1 MTKNYGARNQV
12 QITID
17 KHKNLLLQIPALYA
31 QAYFQKKQ
39 KYISFGGKESTE
51 NRVLVDQ
58 ARNLL
63 QLDLE
68 TEKFNPQDLSKYQHP
83 SKRVRSKY
91 SCTQGSTEISLLELF
106 DLYCEYKKT
115 QLAETTYK
123 SHYRGCYL
131 NAIKDAPQDL
141 KDQLAI
147 QTYLVNKLKPT
158 GVIRVLG
165 AIHQAILW
173 GKREKLIPENYNSN
187 FHLYQDDYKKG
198 LKRVNIKRK
207 QPKSFADCG
216 SEPDKIAWTKEQMEI
231 IIDAFHQR
239 RIVRPLYKKVDYI
252 AYFVEFLFRTG
263 VRHGEAMA
271 LTWKDVSDDFTF
283 FRVDESYSLVI
294 KKVKCTK
301 MGNSRKVPCSGRV
314 KEILLLLKKYSS
326 SDDELIFLNSKGDRL
341 NRKYVRK
348 IWAGCEKNGIISVIK
363 TLIDE
368 GKLPQYLD
376 FYSTRRT
383 FISNQIRKYDVKTV
397 ADWVGDHPK
406 TILDHYCYRN
416 EAAVPED

>member
-1 MTKNYGARNQV
+1 MTKKYGSRNQV
-12 QITID
+12 QVTRD
-17 KHKNLLLQIPALYA
+17 KHQNLLLQIPGVYA
-31 QAYFQKKQ
+31 QAYYGKKQ
-39 KYISFGGKESTE
+39 KYISFGGKESAE

-83 SKRVRSKY
+83 TKRVTNKY
-91 SCTQGSTEISLLELF
+91 SCTQPSTEISLLELF
-106 DLYCEYKKT
+106 DRYCEYKKP

-131 NAIKDAPQDL
+131 NAITKAPQDL

-147 QTYLVNKLKPT
+147 QNYLVNTFKPT
-158 GVIRVLG
+158 GIIRLLG

-173 GKREKLIPENYNSN
+173 GKREKLIPDDYESN
-187 FHLYQDDYKKG
+187 FHIYQDDYKKG
-198 LKRVNIKRK
+198 SKRANVKRK
-207 QPKSFADCG
+207 QPKSFADC
-216 SEPDKIAWTKEQMEI
+216 SCEPDKIAWTKEQMEI
-231 IIDAFHQR
+231 IIDAFHR
-239 RIVRPLYKKVDYI
+239 RRQIAYKAVDYV

-283 FRVDESYSLVI
+283 FRVDESYSLVT

-314 KEILLLLKKYSS
+314 QEILRVLKQYSS
-326 SDDELIFLNSKGDRL
+326 NNDEPIFKNAKGEML
-341 NRKYVRK
+341 NRKYVRT
-348 IWAGCEKNGIISVIK
+348 IWAGSKATGMKSIIHK
-363 TLIDE
+363 LILE

-383 FISNQIRKYDVKTV
+383 FISNQIRTYDVKTV

-416 EAAVPED
+416 EDAIPID

>member
-1 MTKNYGARNQV
+1 MTKKYGSRNQV
-12 QITID
+12 KVVTD
-17 KHKNLLLQIPALYA
+17 KHNNLSLQIPTLFA
-31 QAYFQKKQ
+31 QTYFGKKQ

-68 TEKFNPQDLSKYQHP
+68 TQKFDPKNLGKYLHP
-83 SKRVRSKY
+83 NKRVSSKY
-91 SCTQGSTEISLLELF
+91 SAPQASTEISLLELF
-106 DLYCEYKKT
+106 DRYCEYKKP

-147 QTYLVNKLKPT
+147 QTYLVNRLKPT
-158 GVIRVLG
+158 GIIRVLG

-173 GKREKLIPENYNSN
+173 GKREKLIPDDYESN
-187 FHLYQDDYKKG
+187 FHTYQDDYKKG
-198 LKRVNIKRK
+198 SKRVNLKRK
-207 QPKSFADCG
+207 QPKSFAEYG
-216 SEPDKIAWTKEQMEI
+216 HEPDKIAWTKEQMEI
-231 IIDAFHQR
+231 IIDAFHHR
-239 RIVRPLYKKVDYI
+239 RQVAYKQVDYV

-271 LTWKDVSDDFTF
+271 LTWKDVSEDFKS
-283 FRVDESYSLVI
+283 FRVDKSFSLVND
-294 KKVKCTK
+294 KVKCTK
-301 MGNSRKVPCSGRV
+301 TGNTRKVPCSGKV
-314 KEILLLLKKYSS
+314 EEILRLLKKYSS
-326 SDDELIFLNSKGDRL
+326 SDDEPIFLNSKGERL

-348 IWAGCEKNGIISVIK
+348 IWAGCKENRIISIIK
-363 TLIDE
+363 TLINE

-383 FISNQIRKYDVKTV
+383 FISNQIRTYDVKTV
-397 ADWVGDHPK
+397 ADWVGDHPM
-406 TILDHYCYRN
+406 TILNHYCYRN
-416 EAAVPED
+416 EEAVPID